1 MSMQR
6 GDRHGPQQ
14 DDALKR
20 DIESELRANRATRLQ
35 EWLEPEPP
43 GDDQPE
49 ATWPLAGRP
58 GDPEHGYDPDL
69 IELRSELARQLGRA
83 VFPARR
89 AALLGNLA
97 ANNAPQ
103 QLIDLARTL
112 PADVRFNEF
121 GDVARAL
128 GLSVESR
135 RSS

>member
-6 GDRHGPQQ
+6 GDMHGRHQ

-20 DIESELRANRATRLQ
+20 EIQSELRANRATRLQ
-35 EWLEPEPP
+35 EWREPEPP

-58 GDPEHGYDPDL
+58 GDPERGYDPEL
-69 IELRSELARQLGRA
+69 IELRSELARHLGRA
-83 VFPARR
+83 VFPGRR
-89 AALLGNLA
+89 AALLAIMA
-97 ANNAPQ
+97 ANNAPPK
-103 QLIDLARTL
+103 LIDLARTL

-128 GLSVESR
+128 GLPVESR
-135 RSS
+135 RSG